1 MLHFANAGGMIPEQ
15 VWDRANPSYGHFMF
29 GQGTG
34 SATPLVWSMAQFM
47 RLAVDA
53 QERRI
58 VEQPSVV
65 AEHFS
70 SAGKRKR

>member
-1 MLHFANAGGMIPEQ
+1 
-15 VWDRANPSYGHFMF
+15 VWDRAKPTYGDFTF

-53 QERRI
+53 SEKRI
-58 VEQPSVV
+58 VEQPTVV
-65 AEHFS
+65 ARHFL
-70 SAGKRKR
+70 GTGGG